1 MPSRNFGSLGTFIK
15 MEGVIYHIVTVRLLG
30 WEDKITLDKSGDL
43 PISQTMEF
51 DRLSGKKSLV

>member
-1 MPSRNFGSLGTFIK
+1 
-15 MEGVIYHIVTVRLLG
+15 MEGVIYYIVTVLLSG
-30 WEDKITLDKSGDL
+30 WEDKITLNKSGDL